1 MQEDFINMI
10 IKALVLNLY
19 TYFVSLKNIEH
30 KDIKRMQ
37 LVISSVLTT
46 VIYVITKY
54 YMKDNSFIATIVTFI
69 IQLLFLMWI
78 IKNNHI
84 SLIVINFISN
94 AIVNIAFG
102 ISILIEIPVQIL
114 LHIDNAFANIL
125 IILSITTILLFFF
138 FNMNRF
144 KNGLAFLKKQNHND
158 YLDIV
163 IINISAVVLLAFCL
177 LGSSDE
183 KLMDNLLFSFVIL
196 SIIMIIMIQKTLTL
210 HYKQKLLARTIEDYK
225 LEISNK
231 DKEIEKLSKEKY
243 KISKLNHEFY
253 NRQKALELKVQEFVN
268 NTKLEIGQDL
278 SVTKQIENLSKEY
291 SNKLT
296 EIKGPDKLPSTD
308 IEEIDDMFKYMQ
320 SECSKNGI
328 IFNLQVTDNIHYM
341 INNIIEQDKLV
352 TLIGDHIR
360 DAIIAVSNSENKF
373 KSIIAILGRK
383 DNCYEFC
390 VYDTGIEFEIDTLLK
405 LGIEPAT
412 THKDTG
418 GTGIGFMTTFETMKE
433 TKASLIISENKPA
446 NDDYTKSVAI
456 RFDNKNEY
464 RICSY
469 RANQIKE
476 KDTNNRIIIEN
487 KSIAK

>member
-1 MQEDFINMI
+1 MNIVLIAKVLFINIFTYSVCLKI
-10 IKALVLNLY
+10 INVKNNSNINIKIIIASIITTIIYITLRSFSDSVY
-19 TYFVSLKNIEH
+19 FIVIEYFV
-30 KDIKRMQ
+30 
-37 LVISSVLTT
+37 
-46 VIYVITKY
+46 
-54 YMKDNSFIATIVTFI
+54 
-69 IQLLFLMWI
+69 QLLFLKIVIANNEQPLMIANLIGNSIVYVGFVVATFIESI
-78 IKNNHI
+78 IKYI
-84 SLIVINFISN
+84 LKVE
-94 AIVNIAFG
+94 
-102 ISILIEIPVQIL
+102 SILLNLMI
-114 LHIDNAFANIL
+114 IL
-125 IILSITTILLFFF
+125 IIEGILLYNLFKLK
-138 FNMNRF
+138 RL
-144 KNGLAFLKKQNHND
+144 KNGFNFLNNRLNTE

-163 IINISAVVLLAFCL
+163 MINIS
-177 LGSSDE
+177 
-183 KLMDNLLFSFVIL
+183 
-196 SIIMIIMIQKTLTL
+196 SIIIFTYCLFRINNENTIKQLSLIFIILTIIMLIVIQKTFNLY
-210 HYKQKLLARTIEDYK
+210 YKQKLLAKTIEDYK
-225 LEISNK
+225 SQIFDK
-231 DKEIEKLSKEKY
+231 DKQIEKLSKERY

-291 SNKLT
+291 SNKLI

-320 SECSKNGI
+320 SECSKNDI

-373 KSIIAILGRK
+373 KSIIAILGKK

-446 NDDYTKSVAI
+446 EDDYTKSVAI

-476 KDTNNRIIIEN
+476 KDTNNRIMIEN
-487 KSIAK
+487 KNIAK

>member
-1 MQEDFINMI
+1 MNMELIIKIFFINIFTYLICLKI
-10 IKALVLNLY
+10 IKCENKSNIKIIIA
-19 TYFVSLKNIEH
+19 SL
-30 KDIKRMQ
+30 
-37 LVISSVLTT
+37 LTT
-46 VIYVITKY
+46 VIYMILRKFMNNV
-54 YMKDNSFIATIVTFI
+54 FATIIQYFV
-69 IQLLFLMWI
+69 QLLFLQI
-78 IKNNHI
+78 INTDKGQALITASLIANSI
-84 SLIVINFISN
+84 SLIGFFVSTF
-94 AIVNIAFG
+94 VE
-102 ISILIEIPVQIL
+102 SILMYTLEIENKLLNIIL
-114 LHIDNAFANIL
+114 IL
-125 IILSITTILLFFF
+125 IIESIILSNFFKLK
-138 FNMNRF
+138 RL
-144 KNGLAFLKKQNHND
+144 KNGLIFLTNKNNQ
-158 YLDIV
+158 YLDIIMINMSSVV
-163 IINISAVVLLAFCL
+163 IFTYCLFGNYQGNLTKHIALSLA
-177 LGSSDE
+177 
-183 KLMDNLLFSFVIL
+183 IL
-196 SIIMIIMIQKTLTL
+196 IIIMLIMIQKTLTL

-253 NRQKALELKVQEFVN
+253 NRQKALELKVKEFINNVN
-268 NTKLEIGQDL
+268 VEMGEELSVIERINKLSNEYSDKLEKI
-278 SVTKQIENLSKEY
+278 KNL
-291 SNKLT
+291 
-296 EIKGPDKLPSTD
+296 DKLPSTE

-320 SECSKNGI
+320 SECSKNDI

-373 KSIIAILGRK
+373 KSIIAILGKK

-433 TKASLIISENKPA
+433 TKASLIISENKPS
-446 NDDYTKSVAI
+446 DEDYTKSVAI

-476 KDTNNRIIIEN
+476 KDINNRIIIEN
-487 KSIAK
+487 KNIAK

>member
-1 MQEDFINMI
+1 MEANLVNKIIKILFINLTIPLVDFKI
-10 IKALVLNLY
+10 INK
-19 TYFVSLKNIEH
+19 K
-30 KDIKRMQ
+30 
-37 LVISSVLTT
+37 
-46 VIYVITKY
+46 
-54 YMKDNSFIATIVTFI
+54 
-69 IQLLFLMWI
+69 
-78 IKNNHI
+78 
-84 SLIVINFISN
+84 INFAIILQIIAVGIITTAIYIMLQKYFDNMLIIIILYCIQIAFLKMHTNKDKIPLFATNMISN
-94 AIVNIAFG
+94 ALVYANFG
-102 ISILIEIPVQIL
+102 ISLLIEILFIVLFKIYNETVNFLIVSIIEMIL
-114 LHIDNAFANIL
+114 LMI
-125 IILSITTILLFFF
+125 FFKIR
-138 FNMNRF
+138 RF
-144 KNGLAFLKKQNHND
+144 SKGFKFLQNKSNND

-163 IINISAVVLLAFCL
+163 MFNISSVEILAYYLIGNYYGHFTKQMAIC
-177 LGSSDE
+177 
-183 KLMDNLLFSFVIL
+183 FIIIV
-196 SIIMIIMIQKTLTL
+196 IIMILLIQKTLSL
-210 HYKQKLLARTIEDYK
+210 YYKQGLIGKNIEDYK
-225 LEISNK
+225 SQIFDK
-231 DKEIEKLSKEKY
+231 DKQIEKLSKEKY

-253 NRQKALELKVQEFVN
+253 NRQKALELKVKEFVN
-268 NTKLEIGQDL
+268 NVNVEMGEELSVIESINKLSSEYSEKLE
-278 SVTKQIENLSKEY
+278 QIKN
-291 SNKLT
+291 
-296 EIKGPDKLPSTD
+296 PDKLPSTD

-373 KSIIAILGRK
+373 KSIIAILGKK

-446 NDDYTKSVAI
+446 DDDYTKSVAI

-469 RANQIKE
+469 RANQMKE

>member
-1 MQEDFINMI
+1 MEDFINII
-10 IKALVLNLY
+10 IKNL
-19 TYFVSLKNIEH
+19 FINICNYLICF
-30 KDIKRMQ
+30 KSINCKVNKKIQ
-37 LVISSVLTT
+37 VIVASIITT
-46 VIYVITKY
+46 IIYILAKY
-54 YMKDNSFIATIVTFI
+54 YMRNNTFSATVVTFFV
-69 IQLLFLMWI
+69 QLLFLIWL
-78 IKNNHI
+78 IKENSK
-84 SLIVINFISN
+84 SLIVLNCISN
-94 AIVNIAFG
+94 AIVYCFMGIA
-102 ISILIEIPVQIL
+102 IL
-114 LHIDNAFANIL
+114 LEFVLQIIFKIKYSLINIVIIL
-125 IILSITTILLFFF
+125 IITAILLIYFFKI
-138 FNMNRF
+138 NRF
-144 KNGLAFLKKQNHND
+144 KNGFSFLKKQNNDD
-158 YLDIV
+158 YLDII
-163 IINISAVVLLAFCL
+163 IINISALVLFAFCL
-177 LGSSDE
+177 SGSSNE
-183 KLMDNLLFSFVIL
+183 NMIDNILITFFAL

-231 DKEIEKLSKEKY
+231 DKQIEKLSKEKY

-253 NRQKALELKVQEFVN
+253 NRQKALELKVKEFVN
-268 NTKLEIGQDL
+268 NVNVEMGEELSVIESINKLSSEYSEKLE
-278 SVTKQIENLSKEY
+278 QIKN
-291 SNKLT
+291 
-296 EIKGPDKLPSTD
+296 PDKLPSTD

-320 SECSKNGI
+320 SECSKNDI

-373 KSIIAILGRK
+373 KSIIAILGKK

-433 TKASLIISENKPA
+433 TKASLIISENKPS
-446 NDDYTKSVAI
+446 DEDYTKSIAI

-487 KSIAK
+487 KNIAK

>member
-1 MQEDFINMI
+1 MF
-10 IKALVLNLY
+10 
-19 TYFVSLKNIEH
+19 
-30 KDIKRMQ
+30 
-37 LVISSVLTT
+37 
-46 VIYVITKY
+46 
-54 YMKDNSFIATIVTFI
+54 
-69 IQLLFLMWI
+69 
-78 IKNNHI
+78 
-84 SLIVINFISN
+84 
-94 AIVNIAFG
+94 
-102 ISILIEIPVQIL
+102 
-114 LHIDNAFANIL
+114 
-125 IILSITTILLFFF
+125 
-138 FNMNRF
+138 
-144 KNGLAFLKKQNHND
+144 
-158 YLDIV
+158 
-163 IINISAVVLLAFCL
+163 
-177 LGSSDE
+177 
-183 KLMDNLLFSFVIL
+183 
-196 SIIMIIMIQKTLTL
+196 IMIQKTLNL
-210 HYKQKLLARTIEDYK
+210 YYKQKLLIKTLKENEATIKNKED
-225 LEISNK
+225 EIN
-231 DKEIEKLSKEKY
+231 KLSKEKY

-268 NTKLEIGQDL
+268 NTKLEIGQEL

-320 SECSKNGI
+320 SECSKNDI

-373 KSIIAILGRK
+373 KSIIAILGKK

-446 NDDYTKSVAI
+446 DDDYTKSVAI

-476 KDTNNRIIIEN
+476 KDTNNRIMIEN
-487 KSIAK
+487 KNIAK

>member
-1 MQEDFINMI
+1 MNIVLIAKVLFINIFTYSVCLKI
-10 IKALVLNLY
+10 INVKNNSNINIKIIIASIITTIIYITLRSFSDSVY
-19 TYFVSLKNIEH
+19 FIVIEYFV
-30 KDIKRMQ
+30 
-37 LVISSVLTT
+37 
-46 VIYVITKY
+46 
-54 YMKDNSFIATIVTFI
+54 
-69 IQLLFLMWI
+69 QLLFLKIVIANNEQPFMIANLIGNSIVYVGFVVATFIESI
-78 IKNNHI
+78 IKYI
-84 SLIVINFISN
+84 LKVE
-94 AIVNIAFG
+94 
-102 ISILIEIPVQIL
+102 SILLNLMI
-114 LHIDNAFANIL
+114 IL
-125 IILSITTILLFFF
+125 IIEGILLYNLFKLK
-138 FNMNRF
+138 RL
-144 KNGLAFLKKQNHND
+144 KNGFNFLNNRLNTE

-163 IINISAVVLLAFCL
+163 MINIS
-177 LGSSDE
+177 
-183 KLMDNLLFSFVIL
+183 
-196 SIIMIIMIQKTLTL
+196 SIIIFTYCLFRINNENTIKQLSLIFIILTIIMLIVIQKTFNLY
-210 HYKQKLLARTIEDYK
+210 YKQKLLAKTIEDYK
-225 LEISNK
+225 SKIFDK

-278 SVTKQIENLSKEY
+278 SVTKQIEKLSKEY

-373 KSIIAILGRK
+373 KSIIAILGKK

>member
-1 MQEDFINMI
+1 M
-10 IKALVLNLY
+10 
-19 TYFVSLKNIEH
+19 
-30 KDIKRMQ
+30 
-37 LVISSVLTT
+37 
-46 VIYVITKY
+46 
-54 YMKDNSFIATIVTFI
+54 
-69 IQLLFLMWI
+69 
-78 IKNNHI
+78 
-84 SLIVINFISN
+84 
-94 AIVNIAFG
+94 
-102 ISILIEIPVQIL
+102 
-114 LHIDNAFANIL
+114 
-125 IILSITTILLFFF
+125 
-138 FNMNRF
+138 
-144 KNGLAFLKKQNHND
+144 
-158 YLDIV
+158 
-163 IINISAVVLLAFCL
+163 INISALIISCYYMF
-177 LGSSDE
+177 GNYYG
-183 KLMDNLLFSFVIL
+183 NLTKQL
-196 SIIMIIMIQKTLTL
+196 SICFIVLGIIMFIMIQKTLNL
-210 HYKQKLLARTIEDYK
+210 YYKQKLLIKTLKENEATIKNKED
-225 LEISNK
+225 EIN
-231 DKEIEKLSKEKY
+231 KLSKERY

-268 NTKLEIGQDL
+268 NTKLEIGQEL
-278 SVTKQIENLSKEY
+278 SVIESINKLSNEY
-291 SNKLT
+291 SEKL
-296 EIKGPDKLPSTD
+296 EQIKNLDKLPSTD

-373 KSIIAILGRK
+373 KSIIAILGKK

-446 NDDYTKSVAI
+446 DDDYTKSVAI

-476 KDTNNRIIIEN
+476 KDINNRIIIEN
-487 KSIAK
+487 KNIAK

>member
-1 MQEDFINMI
+1 MSIVLIAKVLFINIFTYSVCLKI
-10 IKALVLNLY
+10 INVKNNSNINIKIIIASIITTIIYITLRSFSDSVY
-19 TYFVSLKNIEH
+19 FIVIEYFV
-30 KDIKRMQ
+30 
-37 LVISSVLTT
+37 
-46 VIYVITKY
+46 
-54 YMKDNSFIATIVTFI
+54 
-69 IQLLFLMWI
+69 QLLFL
-78 IKNNHI
+78 K
-84 SLIVINFISN
+84 IVIANNEQPLMIANLIANSLVYVGFVFATFIETIIRYTLKVESDLLN
-94 AIVNIAFG
+94 
-102 ISILIEIPVQIL
+102 LII
-114 LHIDNAFANIL
+114 IL
-125 IILSITTILLFFF
+125 IIEGVLLYNLFKIK
-138 FNMNRF
+138 RL
-144 KNGLAFLKKQNHND
+144 KNGFNFLKNKMNIE

-163 IINISAVVLLAFCL
+163 MINISSIIIFTYCL
-177 LGSSDE
+177 FGNSYE
-183 KLMDNLLFSFVIL
+183 YTTEHL
-196 SIIMIIMIQKTLTL
+196 SITLIIFTIIMLIVIQKTFNLY
-210 HYKQKLLARTIEDYK
+210 YKQKLLAKTIEDYK
-225 LEISNK
+225 SQIFDK
-231 DKEIEKLSKEKY
+231 DKQIEKLSKEKY

-373 KSIIAILGRK
+373 KSIIAILGKK

-446 NDDYTKSVAI
+446 DDDYTKSVAI

-469 RANQIKE
+469 RANQIRE
-476 KDTNNRIIIEN
+476 KDINNRIIIEN
-487 KSIAK
+487 KNIAK

>member
-1 MQEDFINMI
+1 MNEDLALALIKISCINIYILLVNYKIMNSKIRKIELLKIIGISILITGVYVAIAKYIDNILMI
-10 IKALVLNLY
+10 IG
-19 TYFVSLKNIEH
+19 TYFIQLIFLQTLEKDSKNI
-30 KDIKRMQ
+30 
-37 LVISSVLTT
+37 LFISNL
-46 VIYVITKY
+46 
-54 YMKDNSFIATIVTFI
+54 
-69 IQLLFLMWI
+69 
-78 IKNNHI
+78 
-84 SLIVINFISN
+84 ISN
-94 AIVNIAFG
+94 AIVYIAFG
-102 ISILIEIPVQIL
+102 VSMILEAFLIMTIGIKNKIINLIL
-114 LHIDNAFANIL
+114 IL
-125 IILSITTILLFFF
+125 IIETIMLLVFFRIK
-138 FNMNRF
+138 RF
-144 KNGLAFLKKQNHND
+144 HHGFSFLQNKTNHD
-158 YLDIV
+158 YLDI
-163 IINISAVVLLAFCL
+163 IMINISAVLILIYYLTGNYYGNLTKQLLICL
-177 LGSSDE
+177 I
-183 KLMDNLLFSFVIL
+183 IL
-196 SIIMIIMIQKTLTL
+196 AIIMVVMIQKTLTMY
-210 HYKQKLLARTIEDYK
+210 YKQKLLARTIEDYK

-296 EIKGPDKLPSTD
+296 KIKNPDKLPSTD

-320 SECSKNGI
+320 SECSKNDI

-373 KSIIAILGRK
+373 KSIIAILGKK

-446 NDDYTKSVAI
+446 EDDYTKSVAI